1 MMGRET
7 SRRGAVQLVD
17 AVMTVIVLVALIAL
31 APYFAKFI
39 GMITSS
45 ADPFSSLLFQLLLP
59 LLFLALIVSVG
70 VSARG
75 GA

>member
-1 MMGRET
+1 MMGSDT

-17 AVMTVIVLVALIAL
+17 AVMTMIVLVALVAL
-31 APYFAKFI
+31 APYFARFL
-39 GMITSS
+39 GMASS
-45 ADPFSSLLFQLLLP
+45 AADPFSSLLFQLILP
-59 LLFLALIVSVG
+59 MLFLALIVSVG